1 MHKLATWRPATVW
14 CGLPRGPSFPSLS
27 SVGFSWLI
35 GTRQDQAMDAVNQL
49 KLVEVDE
56 KAYGN
61 VQQSHVTQ
69 QLRLMYRQDLVDR
82 FEFE

>member
-1 MHKLATWRPATVW
+1 
-14 CGLPRGPSFPSLS
+14 
-27 SVGFSWLI
+27 
-35 GTRQDQAMDAVNQL
+35 MDAVNQL

-61 VQQSHVTQ
+61 VQQSHLTQ
-69 QLRLMYRQDLVDR
+69 QLRLMYRQDLLDR